1 MSRPPDLGTRGD
13 GRFRV
18 VDAARIVDCL
28 VRNLWPYEAAADP
41 ERATADAAALLERWI
56 VEGLPFSVV
65 DGERRF
71 DPCEACNFPLAAW
84 LRDGD
89 PVFLTRQV
97 ASSRRMVREM
107 QARITAATRFALTFR
122 REFNLHGIAAGTP
135 VRLRLP
141 VPVDGDS
148 AAALRSTHDAAV
160 PDAIELRSPG
170 RLELRFAMPRPAQP
184 SLAIEVTADLAGT
197 ASGTPLAADAP
208 DAPYDTGSEEYR
220 LHTRPREGLIR
231 VTPAVV
237 ELAAALAGPRARP
250 ARIVRS
256 IWDHFVKRMHVGFI
270 HYDELDPGDPL
281 AAVIARGWCDCHTGS
296 ALFAALARA
305 RGIPAR
311 IVTGAVLYPV
321 APSQHSWL
329 EVLLPPLGW
338 LPVDIFGAFLAARR
352 QDDTEWSG
360 RFLGHLDPRLT
371 TQRLPVTFTGAVG
384 VAVPDAWYILQRLAK
399 RRDGGGT
406 ELTLGCLDER
416 AWLLRDTIRVA
427 ACTGPAD
434 PAGGGA

>member
-1 MSRPPDLGTRGD
+1 
-13 GRFRV
+13 
-18 VDAARIVDCL
+18 
-28 VRNLWPYEAAADP
+28 
-41 ERATADAAALLERWI
+41 
-56 VEGLPFSVV
+56 
-65 DGERRF
+65 
-71 DPCEACNFPLAAW
+71 
-84 LRDGD
+84 
-89 PVFLTRQV
+89 
-97 ASSRRMVREM
+97 
-107 QARITAATRFALTFR
+107 
-122 REFNLHGIAAGTP
+122 
-135 VRLRLP
+135 
-141 VPVDGDS
+141 
-148 AAALRSTHDAAV
+148 
-160 PDAIELRSPG
+160 
-170 RLELRFAMPRPAQP
+170 
-184 SLAIEVTADLAGT
+184 
-197 ASGTPLAADAP
+197 
-208 DAPYDTGSEEYR
+208 
-220 LHTRPREGLIR
+220 
-231 VTPAVV
+231 
-237 ELAAALAGPRARP
+237 
-250 ARIVRS
+250 
-256 IWDHFVKRMHVGFI
+256 MHVGFI